1 MEVEGL
7 EFEVVEV
14 ETVQVELEMKADCLK
29 HHLGKNWVL
38 LVHQPLLWPSLLPLP
53 FSELEAS
60 YDAVT
65 CAGSYGCLVEIP
77 CQMFCHKIHTDIG
90 FHHPGF
96 CDTFQCALFCWSQWR
111 SACHKDDI

>member
-1 MEVEGL
+1 MEVKGL
-7 EFEVVEV
+7 EFEVVEVEKVQVETLQV

-38 LVHQPLLWPSLLPLP
+38 LVYQPLLLPSLLPLP

-65 CAGSYGCLVEIP
+65 CAGSCGY
-77 CQMFCHKIHTDIG
+77 
-90 FHHPGF
+90 
-96 CDTFQCALFCWSQWR
+96 
-111 SACHKDDI
+111 

>member
-14 ETVQVELEMKADCLK
+14 EKVQVETVQVELEMKADWLK

-53 FSELEAS
+53 FSEIEAS

-65 CAGSYGCLVEIP
+65 CAGSCGY
-77 CQMFCHKIHTDIG
+77 
-90 FHHPGF
+90 
-96 CDTFQCALFCWSQWR
+96 
-111 SACHKDDI
+111 

>member
-1 MEVEGL
+1 MEVEK
-7 EFEVVEV
+7 VQVETLQV
-14 ETVQVELEMKADCLK
+14 ETVHVELKMKADCLK

-65 CAGSYGCLVEIP
+65 CAGSCGY
-77 CQMFCHKIHTDIG
+77 
-90 FHHPGF
+90 
-96 CDTFQCALFCWSQWR
+96 
-111 SACHKDDI
+111 

>member
-29 HHLGKNWVL
+29 HHLGKKWVL

-65 CAGSYGCLVEIP
+65 CAVSCGY
-77 CQMFCHKIHTDIG
+77 
-90 FHHPGF
+90 
-96 CDTFQCALFCWSQWR
+96 
-111 SACHKDDI
+111 